1 MSDGSLVIRAD
12 VDTKEVRALMQ
23 RLQQPRLNQALSVA
37 VNDTAR
43 QVEREAE
50 REVGKTLS
58 LPMKRART
66 GIWVRPF
73 STAKSLTAIVRG
85 SGSPIPLKVFNA
97 HETEDGVE
105 ATIWGAKR
113 LHPGAFIRGGNFPN
127 RVELSLG
134 DNVFHRAGTKR
145 LPIEK
150 TPGAAIAE
158 AMVEGA
164 VSNTLVRIGRDRM
177 MANVMRQLDR
187 YSRSWS
193 GKRA

>member
-1 MSDGSLVIRAD
+1 MTRPDRSS
-12 VDTKEVRALMQ
+12 E
-23 RLQQPRLNQALSVA
+23 
-37 VNDTAR
+37 R
-43 QVEREAE
+43 QSGKS
-50 REVGKTLS
+50 GKTLS
-58 LPMKRART
+58 LPMKRVRS
-66 GIWVRPF
+66 GIFVRPF
-73 STAKSLTAIVRG
+73 STAKTLTAIVCG
-85 SGSPIPLKVFNA
+85 SGSPIPLKVFDA
-97 HETEDGVE
+97 HETEDGVV

-113 LHPGAFIRGGNFPN
+113 LHPGAFIKGGTFPN
-127 RVELSLG
+127 RVELSIPG
-134 DNVFHRAGTKR
+134 FNVYHRAGTKR

-158 AMVEGA
+158 AMVESA